1 MLKGLFVFCLAR
13 LVAGSGG
20 YFGPRFHLH
29 VFARLL
35 CVPSR
40 LAGRWQRQ
48 AVQHSIRV
56 LRHSLAPRT
65 GGGHVHSMYSIVCAE
80 KPGKECHKI
89 LSHQDGTLIRSCNA
103 NIHHTQWIR

>member
-1 MLKGLFVFCLAR
+1 MFKALFVFCLAR

-29 VFARLL
+29 LFARLL

-48 AVQHSIRV
+48 AVQHSI
-56 LRHSLAPRT
+56 
-65 GGGHVHSMYSIVCAE
+65 
-80 KPGKECHKI
+80 
-89 LSHQDGTLIRSCNA
+89 
-103 NIHHTQWIR
+103 